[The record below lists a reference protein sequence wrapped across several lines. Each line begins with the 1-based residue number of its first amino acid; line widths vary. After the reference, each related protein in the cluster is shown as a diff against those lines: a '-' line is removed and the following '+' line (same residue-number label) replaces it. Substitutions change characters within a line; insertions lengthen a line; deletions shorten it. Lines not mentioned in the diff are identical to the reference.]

1 MKIFLLTLLFTWFSL
16 LTSGQQHVFHHWQ
29 VEDGLPN
36 NSINKIIQSA
46 DGYIWVGTN
55 GGLSRFDGTKFT
67 TFDIELTQITGSHR
81 ILGLFEDSKKR
92 LWIGTNGGGLS
103 YFERGS
109 FHAFDL
115 GYAEANHCDVTQF
128 YEDPKGNLFV
138 GTTQL
143 GLFIINPNGRITNIT
158 QKDGLK
164 STNIIKIFEDNR
176 HQIWIVDILGIYLFN
191 NGKLLPPP
199 LEIKKQKIRHI
210 WFVDYFKNYDAIVG
224 TIKYEG
230 EDFTRIFRFSDG
242 KFSIIPFS
250 YQGHKSPSGI
260 RLRTDSKKN
269 VYYCSSWGLLK
280 MNIQT
285 GEISY
290 NLLSGKSS
298 LTSIVPIDFIEDKE
312 GNKWVGTSTDGLLMI
327 KDNPFTHITAAKKGS
342 ENSIA
347 AVVSDSKNTLWWS
360 TGNKLMHY
368 EKGNEKAIYN
378 RSQGNSGVVYND
390 GDTIYFNTNMGDL
403 NYIINGKVTNLK
415 MPPAIGYWQKALIK
429 HKGRLYVGTAFGFG
443 IYENNRWYL
452 PRYAPVLRN
461 AHVNRFYIDSS
472 EKVWVCTEKGI
483 YYIEHDSLIC
493 IDLIYKK
500 RLVQNRCMFELGNG
514 KYLFGTYGKGLIYFD
529 GKSLKE
535 INSLHGLTDNTVSD
549 ILKIGD
555 NIWLAGNKGLTKVPL
570 TELYNFLQDANYY
583 MHCTLF
589 DKGDGLYASEF
600 NGGYQSTSAPLG
612 NNKYAFATINGIAI
626 VDFNKIMVNEVPP
639 KVVIEGIRT
648 DDRILDPTQHA
659 HIHYNENR
667 MEIAFAALSFTSVK
681 NNQLR
686 YMLEGYDKKWNTA
699 NTERIAVYT
708 HLPPGDYTFKII
720 ACNNDGIWNMEGQSL
735 NITIIPPFYLT
746 LWFKIVTVIFITLI
760 LLFIIWLSINR
771 IRKNENLKRTLL
783 ETQQKVRLQAMMET
797 EEIERKRIAEDL
809 HDGIGPL
816 LSTIKINLALFQKN
830 QPNNEL
836 ITDSAAHIDQVTTE
850 LRNITYNLIPASL
863 GSFGLGTAVKEF
875 IVKLQ
880 NKLPITFYFEEI
892 GDANLSKSSQVIVF
906 RTIQELIN
914 NSIKHSNCDEI
925 TVQLIADE
933 TTFTVLI
940 EDNGIGFDLNK
951 AFDKLQSRGLKNIY
965 DRCNALGAK
974 LNIDTQT
981 GRGTTVII
989 EMKTNA

>member
-1 MKIFLLTLLFTWFSL
+1 MKTLLLTLLFMWFSL

-67 TFDIELTQITGSHR
+67 NFDIELTQITGSHR

-103 YFERGS
+103 YFEHGV

-115 GYAEANHCDVTQF
+115 GNEAANHGDVKQF
-128 YEDPKGNLFV
+128 YEDEKGNLYI
-138 GTTQL
+138 GTTQY
-143 GLFIINPNGRITNIT
+143 GLFIIKPSGKIVQLTR
-158 QKDGLK
+158 KDGL
-164 STNIIKIFEDNR
+164 SDNNIISIFEDKHHR
-176 HQIWIVDILGIYLFN
+176 IWVVGIISIHLLNNEKLYPAPFDI
-191 NGKLLPPP
+191 KS
-199 LEIKKQKIRHI
+199 KKIGQV
-210 WFVDYFKNYDAIVG
+210 WFADYFGSYDAIVG
-224 TIKYEG
+224 TVQYLG
-230 EDFTRIFRFSDG
+230 ENFVRIFCYKNGEFSL
-242 KFSIIPFS
+242 IPFL
-250 YQGHKSPSGI
+250 YKNHTTPAGI
-260 RLRTDSKKN
+260 RLGIDAKKDI
-269 VYYCSSWGLLK
+269 YISSAWGLLK
-280 MNIQT
+280 ID
-285 GEISY
+285 
-290 NLLSGKSS
+290 LVSGKISHNIFSDKPELSS
-298 LTSIVPIDFIEDKE
+298 VVPIDFIEDKE
-312 GNKWVGTSTDGLLMI
+312 KNKWIATSTDGLLMI
-327 KDNPFTHITAAKKGS
+327 KDNPFVHINHAQKGS

-347 AVVSDSKNTLWWS
+347 AVASDGSGKLWWS
-360 TGNKLMHY
+360 TANKLMSFDGGKQK
-368 EKGNEKAIYN
+368 EIYP
-378 RSQGNSGVVYND
+378 RSQGNSGVVYAAK
-390 GDTIYFNTNMGDL
+390 DTLYFTTKMADL
-403 NYIINGKVTNLK
+403 YCLHHGQTTNLHII
-415 MPPAIGYWQKALIK
+415 PEVGYWIKSIIK
-429 HKGRLYVGTAFGFG
+429 HKDKLYVGTASGFG
-443 IYENNRWYL
+443 LYEHGKWRI
-452 PRYAPVLRN
+452 PAYASILKD
-461 AHVNRFYIDSS
+461 AHINRFYVDS
-472 EKVWVCTEKGI
+472 KDRVWACAEKGI
-483 YYIEHDSLIC
+483 FYIKNDSLFS
-493 IDLIYKK
+493 IDSIYKK
-500 RLVQNRCMFELGNG
+500 RLVQNRCVLELGNG
-514 KYLFGTYGKGLIYFD
+514 NYVFGTYGKGLIYFD
-529 GKSLKE
+529 GKNLKE

-555 NIWLAGNKGLTKVPL
+555 NLWLAGNKGLTKVPL
-570 TELYNFLQDANYY
+570 SEFYKFLQDANYY

-648 DDRILDPTQHA
+648 NDRVLDPTKNVS
-659 HIHYNENR
+659 IHYDESR
-667 MEIAFAALSFTSVK
+667 IEIAFAALSFTSVK

-708 HLPPGDYTFKII
+708 HLPPGNYTFKII

-746 LWFKIVTVIFITLI
+746 LWFKITTVIFITLI

-783 ETQQKVRLQAMMET
+783 ESQQKVRLQAMMET
-797 EEIERKRIAEDL
+797 EETERKRIAEDL

-925 TVQLIADE
+925 TVQLITDE
-933 TTFTVLI
+933 ITFTVLI

-974 LNIDTQT
+974 LNIDTQP